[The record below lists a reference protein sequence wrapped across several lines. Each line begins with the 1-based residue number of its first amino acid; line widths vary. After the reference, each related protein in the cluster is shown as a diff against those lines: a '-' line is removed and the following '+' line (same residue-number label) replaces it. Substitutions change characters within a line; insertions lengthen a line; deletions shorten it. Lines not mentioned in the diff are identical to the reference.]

1 MTKSEKKE
9 QLKKMIQEFLNEKDP
24 KSLTRMRNLIYI
36 ELTHLPMSTNDKNAI
51 EDAMYLWN
59 YNSDRYIA
67 NPKSITIRTSL
78 MADFEAII
86 KTVDTCLLKN

>member
-1 MTKSEKKE
+1 MTKTEKKE

-78 MADFEAII
+78 MADFEAIV

>member
-1 MTKSEKKE
+1 MTKTEKKE

-24 KSLTRMRNLIYI
+24 KNLTHMRNLIYI
-36 ELTHLPMSTNDKNAI
+36 ELTHLPMSSNDKNAI

-78 MADFEAII
+78 MADFEAIV
-86 KTVDTCLLKN
+86 KTVDTSLLKN

>member
-1 MTKSEKKE
+1 MTKTEKKE